1 MDAPLLFPALGSTA
15 ALLLPD
21 PAQLES
27 ARSIFQ
33 AEIDAIDK
41 ACSRFRS
48 DSDLM
53 RINAA
58 DGRPTVVSE
67 RFLEALGVALRAAR
81 ITDGLVDPTVGS
93 AVRKLGYDRDFA
105 SVERNG
111 PPLLVSVQRIPG
123 WKTIEVQTRRSI
135 VRVPPGVE
143 LDFGA
148 TAKALCVDRAAAAIA
163 RVTKTAA
170 LVGIGGDLAV
180 AESPSGPQWPV
191 FVTDDHASQP
201 EGAGQRIRISSG
213 GLATSG
219 TTVRRWMRGNR
230 PMHHVIDPASGLP
243 APEKWRT
250 VSVTAASCVDAN
262 IASTAA
268 IVMGE
273 DAPGWL
279 EARGLPARL
288 LAVDGAVTCVA
299 GWPLDA
305 DAPSI
310 GRNPSEHVSC

>member
-21 PAQLES
+21 PSKLEW

-48 DSDLM
+48 DSELM
-53 RINAA
+53 RINVAA
-58 DGRPTVVSE
+58 GRPTVVSE
-67 RFLEALGVALRAAR
+67 LFLEALDVALRAAW

-105 SVERNG
+105 AIERNG
-111 PPLLVSVQRIPG
+111 PPLLVSVRRIPG
-123 WKTIEVQTRRSI
+123 WKSIEVNRQRSV
-135 VRVPPGVE
+135 VRVPSGVE

-163 RVTKTAA
+163 RVTRTAA

-180 AESPSGPQWPV
+180 AESRSGQQWPV

-201 EGAGQRIRISSG
+201 EGVGQRIRISSG

-219 TTVRRWMRGNR
+219 TTVRRWMRGSR
-230 PMHHVIDPASGLP
+230 AMHHVIDPASGLP
-243 APEKWRT
+243 APERWRT
-250 VSVTAASCVDAN
+250 VSVTAATCVDAN
-262 IASTAA
+262 IGSTAA

-273 DAPGWL
+273 DAPSWL
-279 EARGLPARL
+279 ESHGLPARL
-288 LAVDGAVTCVA
+288 VAVDGAVTYVA
-299 GWPLDA
+299 GWPIDA
-305 DAPSI
+305 DAPSLE
-310 GRNPSEHVSC
+310 RNPSEHAPC

>member
-21 PAQLES
+21 PAQLEC

-58 DGRPTVVSE
+58 DGQPTVVSE
-67 RFLEALGVALRAAR
+67 LFLEALAVALRAAR
-81 ITDGLVDPTVGS
+81 ITDGLVDPTIGS

-105 SVERNG
+105 SIERNG
-111 PPLLVSVQRIPG
+111 PPLRVSVQRIPG
-123 WKTIEVQTRRSI
+123 WKTIEVQTPRSI

-191 FVTDDHASQP
+191 FVTDDHASRP
-201 EGAGQRIRISSG
+201 EGIGQRIRISSG

-219 TTVRRWMRGNR
+219 TTVRRWMRGDR
-230 PMHHVIDPASGLP
+230 VMHHVIDPASGLP

-250 VSVTAASCVDAN
+250 ASVTAASCVDAN

-268 IVMGE
+268 IIMGE
-273 DAPGWL
+273 EAPGWL

-288 LAVDGAVTCVA
+288 VAVDGAVTCVA
-299 GWPLDA
+299 GWPVDA
-305 DAPSI
+305 DAPGI
-310 GRNPSEHVSC
+310 ERNPAEHVSC